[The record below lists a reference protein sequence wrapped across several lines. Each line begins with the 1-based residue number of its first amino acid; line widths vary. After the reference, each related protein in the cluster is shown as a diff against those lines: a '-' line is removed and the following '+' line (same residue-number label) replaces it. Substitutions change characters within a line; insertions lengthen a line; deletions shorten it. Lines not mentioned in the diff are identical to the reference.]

1 MAQSEFSKK
10 IAKQFELITT
20 SFHEAGHAIFALLS
34 KMNVPVVYVYYNKKN
49 NRVEGSC
56 HYEIPEFKNIEN
68 KILFKKLVECEIG
81 IKYAGLIAEKY
92 HFQTLFGL
100 EVFPLFLRNGS
111 SDDTISASK
120 IIKSNKIVSAGKKRY
135 DFKKKKSK
143 QILNILKSNWQ
154 DVTLVAHSL
163 FKKKKLSFQD
173 LKKLLTN
180 KSVNKIFWRSQFKT
194 IEKLF
199 NNLSSLDE
207 NKIKFILSL

>member
-20 SFHEAGHAIFALLS
+20 SFHEAGHAVFALLS
-34 KMNVPVVYVYYNKKN
+34 KMNVPLVYVYHNKKTD
-49 NRVEGSC
+49 RIEGTC
-56 HYEIPEFKNIEN
+56 HYEIPEFRNIED
-68 KILFKKLVECEIG
+68 KSLFKKIVECEIG

-100 EVFPLFLRNGS
+100 DTFPLFLRNGS
-111 SDDTISASK
+111 SEDTNSASK
-120 IIKSNKIVSAGKKRY
+120 IIKNNKIVSAGKKRY
-135 DFKKKKSK
+135 EFKKKKNT
-143 QILNILKSNWQ
+143 QVLNILKNNWN
-154 DVTLVAHSL
+154 DVTIIAHSL

-173 LKKLLTN
+173 LKKILTN
-180 KSVNKIFWRSQFKT
+180 KSTNKIFWKAQFKT

-199 NNLSSLDE
+199 NNLSRLDE